1 MKLLKRAGAL
11 AAVATLSACAT
22 QAPAPHVT
30 ASVPQQWQ
38 APLPHQ
44 GQQTE
49 LANWWRAQNDAL
61 LVQLIDAAQTASP
74 NVAAAAS
81 RIAQS
86 RAERVAAGAALAP
99 SVDAATSISRA
110 NQQSTLPMGTVS
122 QAALQASWEIDL
134 FGANRAARNA
144 AQERYDSA
152 RAGWHDARV
161 SVAAEVANQYYGLR
175 ACQQLLA
182 VAQQDAASRSATAKL
197 TELSAQA
204 GFQSP
209 ASLALARASAADG
222 NSRAIAQRAACD
234 VDVKVLAA
242 LTAIAEPELRR
253 QLAAPSSTGSAADA
267 AAPALVIAELPAS
280 TLSQR
285 PDVFS
290 AERAVSAASADVG
303 TAQAAR
309 YPRLTLS
316 GSVGVANFR
325 AGGDN
330 TKTDTWTIGPLAMSL
345 PIFDSG
351 KRSANVDAARARY
364 DSAVSSYRATVR
376 QAVSEVEQ
384 ALVNLDASAARSSD
398 AATALQGYRISF
410 DAVEQRYQGG
420 LASLFEL
427 EDARRSRLAAEQ
439 AVINLQRERSAA
451 WVALYR
457 AAGGGWSA
465 SNTDTTSGTSPAAG
479 TGSDNRNGSGSS
491 ALASP
496 Q

>member
-1 MKLLKRAGAL
+1 MKLLQRAGAL

-22 QAPAPHVT
+22 QTPAPHVT
-30 ASVPQQWQ
+30 ADLPQQWQ

-44 GQQTE
+44 GNQTE
-49 LANWWRAQNDAL
+49 LANWWRAQSDTL
-61 LVQLIDAAQTASP
+61 LVQLIEAAQTASP
-74 NVAAAAS
+74 DIAAAAS

-99 SVDAATSISRA
+99 TLDAASSISRA

-144 AQERYDSA
+144 AQDRYDSA

-175 ACQQLLA
+175 ACEQLLT
-182 VAQQDAASRSATAKL
+182 VAQQDAASRADTARL

-222 NSRAIAQRAACD
+222 SSRAIAQRAACD

-253 QLAAPSSTGSAADA
+253 QLAAGSASSSATASASVVA
-267 AAPALVIAELPAS
+267 AAPSMAIAALPAS

-330 TKTDTWTIGPLAMSL
+330 TKTDTWTIGPLAMTL

-351 KRSANVDAARARY
+351 RRSANVEAAQARY

-398 AATALQGYRISF
+398 AQSALQGYRINF
-410 DAVEQRYQGG
+410 GAVEQRYQNG

-427 EDARRSRLAAEQ
+427 EDARRTRLAAEQ
-439 AVINLQRERSAA
+439 SVISLQRERSAA

-457 AAGGGWSA
+457 AAGGGWTAPTNRPATA
-465 SNTDTTSGTSPAAG
+465 STH
-479 TGSDNRNGSGSS
+479 
-491 ALASP
+491 
-496 Q
+496 